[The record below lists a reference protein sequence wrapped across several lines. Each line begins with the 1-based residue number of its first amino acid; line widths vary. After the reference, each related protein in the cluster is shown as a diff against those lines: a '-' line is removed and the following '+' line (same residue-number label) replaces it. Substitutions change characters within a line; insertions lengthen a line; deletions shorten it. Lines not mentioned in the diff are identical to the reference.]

1 METDTPQPA
10 IISRQ
15 AFIASL
21 QPQRAKPSPN
31 LGILS
36 LCALIILLLVQIIFW
51 QQNTFFKHPK
61 IYAIANAT
69 QHLFTQQTLHINAP
83 GLARIDQHMTT
94 EAATTTGTLQITG
107 LLRNAGHIP
116 ITTPLLRIA
125 LENHQGK
132 SIAARNLT
140 PTEYSPGQT
149 LTYLEPGKRYTFT
162 INIQQ
167 PGKIMGYRLSLR

>member
-21 QPQRAKPSPN
+21 QPQRVKPSPN

-36 LCALIILLLVQIIFW
+36 LCGLIILLLVQIIFW
-51 QQNTFFKHPK
+51 QQNTLFKHPK

-83 GLARIDQHMTT
+83 ELARIDQHLTKET
-94 EAATTTGTLQITG
+94 AAGTLQISG
-107 LLRNAGHIP
+107 LLRNAGHVP
-116 ITTPLLRIA
+116 VTPPLLRVT

-132 SIAARNLT
+132 SIAARNFT
-140 PTEYSPGQT
+140 SATYSPDQN
-149 LTYLEPGKRYTFT
+149 LNYLEPGKRYTFT
-162 INIQQ
+162 INIQK
-167 PGKIMGYRLSLR
+167 PRKMLGYRLSLR